1 MANIRWT
8 NDLECSSSTRKGRI
22 NMVWEWSGKQKWKH
36 RWRPGTLQG
45 EPLQRLMLGRL
56 RTGPA
61 VMTSCSLWPVFQS
74 WCPQLPSQCLTGKG
88 HAWAW
93 KVRGPPPS
101 IPYSWILAQFQS
113 LFSWPYMGKQRT
125 KLKIGCELSDTG
137 CASQK
142 CSRFG
147 ENTLICFQ

>member
-1 MANIRWT
+1 MV
-8 NDLECSSSTRKGRI
+8 RKAKVKTQVKAWNPSGRTTA
-22 NMVWEWSGKQKWKH
+22 EADA
-36 RWRPGTLQG
+36 G
-45 EPLQRLMLGRL
+45 EI

-61 VMTSCSLWPVFQS
+61 VMTSCSLWPVSQY

-93 KVRGPPPS
+93 KVRDPPPS

-125 KLKIGCELSDTG
+125 KLEIGCELSDTG

-142 CSRFG
+142 CSRFS
-147 ENTLICFQ
+147 ENTLICFQQTTSVEQDLFLKEGAHLGKHHHR